1 MILLTGSIPGLTLEI
16 MILPEGHI
24 FHLVGSDC
32 KAPPI
37 LSASVSVI
45 YFHPRE

>member
-1 MILLTGSIPGLTLEI
+1 MILLTSSKPGLTLQI

-32 KAPPI
+32 KAPLIP
-37 LSASVSVI
+37 SASVNVI